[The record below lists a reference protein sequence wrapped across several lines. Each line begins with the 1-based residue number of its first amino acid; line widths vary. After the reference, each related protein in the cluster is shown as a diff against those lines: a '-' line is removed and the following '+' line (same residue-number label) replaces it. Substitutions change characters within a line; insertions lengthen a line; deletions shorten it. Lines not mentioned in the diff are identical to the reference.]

1 VTLKK
6 HLASDVATRRHEL
19 IAQYN
24 ALKTA
29 LRAIKKIEQWLAD
42 WTRVTSMGKSIDL
55 PETERIQLQ
64 EDFLV
69 ACKDLDSE
77 YAVTCLRD
85 IYKAENASTTN

>member
-1 VTLKK
+1 MTLKK
-6 HLASDVATRRHEL
+6 HLAPDVATRRHEL
-19 IAQYN
+19 TAQYN

-29 LRAIKKIEQWLAD
+29 PRAVKKIEQWLAD
-42 WTRVTSMGKSIDL
+42 WTQITSMGKSIKL
-55 PETERIQLQ
+55 PETERIRLQ

-85 IYKAENASTTN
+85 VYKAENAGTTN